1 MSVKKKTENI
11 MRKNA
16 ITLVELIIAL
26 SLMGAVILG
35 AMAFDRVS
43 RGFLASTERQTRVV
57 NTATFVADHI
67 AKRALTAIGDIN
79 NPAVYSG
86 TAPTAAGG
94 GAMLFL
100 QQDSNGNGRWEP
112 GTDLIVGY
120 TLDAANNTLLYC
132 PDASTCAVTETLA
145 DRVFSFTPRF
155 IIGVRCYAEVTIT
168 TRFDVAQAA
177 DPTTNPEAVVETSIN
192 VPGCSAA

>member
-1 MSVKKKTENI
+1 MKKKTENT
-11 MRKNA
+11 MRKTA
-16 ITLVELIIAL
+16 VTLMELLIAL
-26 SLMGAVILG
+26 AIMGGVILG

-57 NTATFVADHI
+57 NAATFVADHI
-67 AKRALTAIGDIN
+67 AKRGLTAIGDIN
-79 NPAVYSG
+79 NPAVYAG
-86 TAPTAAGG
+86 TAPATAGS

-112 GTDLIVGY
+112 GTDLIAGY

-132 PDASTCAVTETLA
+132 PDASTCAATETLA
-145 DRVFSFTPRF
+145 DRVFSFVPRF
-155 IIGVRCYAEVTIT
+155 LIGVRCYAEVTIT
-168 TRFDVAQAA
+168 ARFDVTRAA